1 MKQTA
6 IALSKCLDHLEV
18 ATDAKK
24 ATVYLSDK
32 LVVSL
37 CRRFKFSKR
46 DTCADYV
53 TKVGAPNYLERD
65 FIKLCKKAGQPL
77 PLHRVQLK
85 YWPKPRKAK

>member
-6 IALSKCLDHLEV
+6 IALSKCLDYLEV
-18 ATDAKK
+18 VTDAKK

-37 CRRFKFSKR
+37 CRRFKFSR
-46 DTCADYV
+46 RNTRTDYV

-65 FIKLCKKAGQPL
+65 FIKLCKRAGQPL
-77 PLHRVQLK
+77 PLNRVQLK
-85 YWPKPRKAK
+85 YWPKTRKAK